1 MFVIDFKP
9 LDFDKVDI
17 SDLFTLLNYDIIDND
32 CCFNNL
38 ELINQIESLF
48 DVNFNLIDNNGT
60 NQAVIDLIE
69 LFNSEKAFYKAFEL
83 IIVQM
88 TYNFIK
94 KVLKDFFD
102 EIEFDLSEYGHLS
115 DYYFDILDLS
125 NKDFDIMTETEKKA
139 IIMAYIHNNI
149 KIDNYLDYDFI
160 QLLDLKVKLF

>member
-38 ELINQIESLF
+38 ELINQIEALF
-48 DVNFNLIDNNGT
+48 DLNFDLIDNNGT

-83 IIVQM
+83 IIMQM
-88 TYNFIK
+88 TYNFIQ

-102 EIEFDLSEYGHLS
+102 EIELDLNEYGHLS
-115 DYYFDILDLS
+115 NYYFDILDLS
-125 NKDFDIMTETEKKA
+125 NKDFDIMTNNEKKA
-139 IIMAYIHNNI
+139 IIKAYIHNNI
-149 KIDNYLDYDFI
+149 KLDSYLDYDFI
-160 QLLDLKVKLF
+160 KLLDLKVKLF